1 MADDGRGLL
10 RGIVRA
16 QRRRVIVSS
25 LGGAAH
31 QACEALVPVLI
42 GVIVD
47 RAIEP
52 SDGGSMVLWTVLLA
66 VLFVVLNSSYRVQF
80 LVVTRAS
87 ELAEHDLRMRLTER
101 VLEPGGIAGAG
112 SSGELLSIASSDAR
126 RAVQVLWAIAVAAA
140 ATSALVTSAI
150 FLIGISVPGVARP
163 ARRAT
168 RALWPPPAGRS
179 AAPFEPC
186 RAGARGGGS
195 GRGHRPRAR
204 RARSEGDRR

>member
-1 MADDGRGLL
+1 M
-10 RGIVRA
+10 
-16 QRRRVIVSS
+16 
-25 LGGAAH
+25 
-31 QACEALVPVLI
+31 PVLI

-52 SDGGSMVLWTVLLA
+52 SDGGSMVLLDGPLA

-140 ATSALVTSAI
+140 AASALVTSAI
-150 FLIGISVPGVARP
+150 FLIGISVPLGLLVLLGA
-163 ARRAT
+163 
-168 RALWPPPAGRS
+168 PPALYGLHRL
-179 AAPFEPC
+179 AAPLHRSQPR
-186 RAGARGGGS
+186 RAGARGGRG

-204 RARSEGDRR
+204 RARAEGDRRRGRRGRRATGP